1 MRDKEYLEAVYN
13 QFILKRLIIKK
24 GSDLS
29 EAHVSKSD
37 SNMEFA
43 GFLLDN
49 NKFIDV
55 RNACILRISE
65 HPKNPTNKREGFFG
79 WAVVGLY
86 YSAYHAALSLVS
98 KKGYSSKEH
107 NATLCFIIK
116 NFSEFSI
123 EEINLIDELQIK
135 REEIEFYSGL
145 KEERNKA
152 SYSTSLIFNK
162 DKVYELREKSIL
174 LINKI
179 KSILER

>member
-49 NKFIDV
+49 NKFID
-55 RNACILRISE
+55 
-65 HPKNPTNKREGFFG
+65 

-86 YSAYHAALSLVS
+86 YSVYHAALALVS

-107 NATLCFIIK
+107 NATLCFLIK